1 MTMKD
6 AYSKAFMIPA
16 IALSALNAPILP
28 PDYTPKQRVK
38 LPLNKAQKKR
48 RAKAKRAKQ
57 ARKRSRA

>member
-1 MTMKD
+1 MVKKD
-6 AYSKAFMIPA
+6 AYSKAFMAAA
-16 IALSALNAPILP
+16 IAMSAASVTP